1 MWEKLDL
8 EQFLEKYGQN
18 LNSQK
23 TIEKNKNHSENSRFL
38 PKKKL
43 VNPELNL
50 TLKKCSYC
58 QNKIPVKDFG
68 NHIIKTCEKLPNSIN
83 FIINDSKTSKKK
95 AKIKRILQSDDSNK
109 EIQIS
114 EIVKNLNK
122 PLPLIISLLRKVG
135 LNVSTEQDY
144 VSKLFA
150 DSLWLVF
157 NPVTK
162 KTPSFEIESKEISKT
177 NVVNHEETNIKESKG
192 IKISKSNSEKYNK
205 PDLVQYE
212 KHYKICPYCKSTVK
226 TFKYDLHIKQKCPKR
241 ENQQPST
248 NPNNI
253 QEGTSVLN
261 KDLRKPSFVK
271 ENLPDT
277 PQNKLEIEKIHW
289 KLLPQGEWLFT
300 ELQNHFSRLSS
311 TKKWRNKPFDE
322 ARLLK
327 IEKNLKPNKC
337 FVGKDEFDG
346 YVVYCFNWTQNVI
359 LECPIYGNAI
369 YIIKRGNSSWQ
380 EIAKATKWE
389 ARTKYSHQV
398 KIINH
403 NKTWLERLEQ
413 NLRFGL

>member
-1 MWEKLDL
+1 M
-8 EQFLEKYGQN
+8 
-18 LNSQK
+18 
-23 TIEKNKNHSENSRFL
+23 
-38 PKKKL
+38 
-43 VNPELNL
+43 
-50 TLKKCSYC
+50 
-58 QNKIPVKDFG
+58 
-68 NHIIKTCEKLPNSIN
+68 
-83 FIINDSKTSKKK
+83 
-95 AKIKRILQSDDSNK
+95 
-109 EIQIS
+109 
-114 EIVKNLNK
+114 
-122 PLPLIISLLRKVG
+122 
-135 LNVSTEQDY
+135 STEQEY
-144 VSKLFA
+144 VAEIFA
-150 DSLWLVF
+150 DGLWYVF
-157 NPVTK
+157 NPETK
-162 KTPSFEIESKEISKT
+162 KTTLSETKSKKISK
-177 NVVNHEETNIKESKG
+177 NSIENSNETYVKESKG

-205 PDLVQYE
+205 PDLIKYDE

-226 TFKYDLHIKQKCPKR
+226 TFKYDLHIIQKCPKR
-241 ENQQPST
+241 ENQQHLT
-248 NPNNI
+248 NPKNT
-253 QEGTSVLN
+253 EKGTLLLK
-261 KDLRKPSFVK
+261 KDLRKPSFAK
-271 ENLPDT
+271 ENITNT

-300 ELQNHFSRLSS
+300 ELQNHFRRLSS

-403 NKTWLERLEQ
+403 SKTWLERLEQ
-413 NLRFGL
+413 NSRYEF